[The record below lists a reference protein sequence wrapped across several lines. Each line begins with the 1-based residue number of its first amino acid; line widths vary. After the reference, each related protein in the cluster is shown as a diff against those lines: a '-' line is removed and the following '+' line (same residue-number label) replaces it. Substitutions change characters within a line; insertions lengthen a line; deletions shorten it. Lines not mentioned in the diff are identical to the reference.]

1 MTEPEPRDPRIDAAY
16 RDAATDA
23 PRAETDD
30 RIRAAA
36 RRAVAAGPQSLE
48 ARARTDAQRSWIA
61 RWRVPVSIAA
71 TVVVA
76 VTLAYMMER
85 EDARLARIDGV
96 PSPAPATS
104 PVVAQAEPPKP
115 TEAPSAIASA
125 EVARAQ
131 PPVAM
136 TPQAAPD
143 PARRTAPTP
152 SSNVAAE
159 ARRADESERIVAP
172 PPPPAPAPAA
182 GALRAVPSAPAASAP
197 LAKEAERP
205 SADAQAFPGTP
216 APAVQSAPA
225 PQREAA
231 GAAARDR
238 AFADRPERMER
249 QSPIAEQKVRTPE
262 EWLEDLRR
270 LKAQQRTDDFAR
282 ELAEFRKRF
291 PDYKLPADLL
301 P

>member
-23 PRAETDD
+23 PRAEIDD

-36 RRAVAAGPQSLE
+36 HRAVAAGPQSLE
-48 ARARTDAQRSWIA
+48 ARARADAQRSRVA

-85 EDARLARIDGV
+85 EDAQLARIDGV
-96 PSPAPATS
+96 PSPAPATP
-104 PVVAQAEPPKP
+104 PVVARAEPPKP
-115 TEAPSAIASA
+115 TEAPPAIASA
-125 EVARAQ
+125 EGARAQ
-131 PPVAM
+131 PP
-136 TPQAAPD
+136 T
-143 PARRTAPTP
+143 R

-159 ARRADESERIVAP
+159 PRRADESERIVAP
-172 PPPPAPAPAA
+172 PPRPAPAPAA
-182 GALRAVPSAPAASAP
+182 GALQAVPPAPATSAP
-197 LAKEAERP
+197 LAKEAERR
-205 SADAQAFPGTP
+205 SADTQAFPATP

-238 AFADRPERMER
+238 ALADRPERMER
-249 QSPIAEQKVRTPE
+249 QTPIAEQKVRTPE

-282 ELAEFRKRF
+282 ELAEFRKRY
-291 PDYKLPADLL
+291 PDFRLPADLL